1 MVTYTKESIDTAE
14 LYRQY
19 IEVVNSYL
27 DLYDEVGPNRQHFK
41 LVLMEIQQFLKQ
53 LQVVQLLQ
61 LIVVI
66 YIIHYH
72 HLLKAFHL

>member
-27 DLYDEVGPNRQHFK
+27 DLYDEVGPNREHFK
-41 LVLMEIQQFLKQ
+41 LVLMEKKIAALG
-53 LQVVQLLQ
+53 LVVANYQ
-61 LIVVI
+61 
-66 YIIHYH
+66 HSSCECS
-72 HLLKAFHL
+72 